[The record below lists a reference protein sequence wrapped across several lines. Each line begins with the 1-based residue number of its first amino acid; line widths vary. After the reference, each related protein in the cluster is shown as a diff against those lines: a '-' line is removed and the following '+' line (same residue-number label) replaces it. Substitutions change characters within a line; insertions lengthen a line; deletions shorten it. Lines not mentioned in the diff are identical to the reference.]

1 MHHGT
6 SRDEQS
12 RVQISVGLF
21 WPYIK
26 KAKMAPVQNFLEW
39 IQFQFH
45 KKMKPWV
52 QFWIGS

>member
-21 WPYIK
+21 WPCIK
-26 KAKMAPVQNFLEW
+26 KAKMAPVPVSQKNGTLGPVLVWFLE
-39 IQFQFH
+39 
-45 KKMKPWV
+45 K
-52 QFWIGS
+52 

>member
-6 SRDEQS
+6 SRDEES

-26 KAKMAPVQNFLEW
+26 KVNMAPVQNFLEW

-52 QFWIGS
+52 LGS

>member
-12 RVQISVGLF
+12 KVQISVGLF
-21 WPYIK
+21 WPCIK
-26 KAKMAPVQNFLEW
+26 KAKMAPAQNFLEL

-45 KKMKPWV
+45 KKMEP
-52 QFWIGS
+52 